1 MNELIKWIS
10 IADRF
15 NKMYLNKKLEPLGI
29 NSSQHMYI
37 LRICEH
43 EGITQDKLQPLIH
56 INKSNITRA
65 LAQLE
70 SAGFIR
76 KEPNKKDKRT
86 IRLYP
91 TEQARR
97 IYQEIIDIEAEW
109 VAVLTQEFSS
119 QDTEILASLIKKV
132 GESAINCLHGA
143 EDE

>member
-15 NKMYLNKKLEPLGI
+15 NKMYLNKKFEPLGI
-29 NSSQHMYI
+29 NSSQQVYI

-76 KEPNKKDKRT
+76 REPNKKDKRT

-91 TEQARR
+91 TEKARN
-97 IYQEIIDIEAEW
+97 IYQEIINIEDEW
-109 VAVLTQEFSS
+109 IALITKDFSF
-119 QDTEILASLIKKV
+119 QDTETLVSLIKKV
-132 GESAINCLHGA
+132 GESAIDSLHGD